1 MIYSTLYSIG
11 HGVKSVEEFV
21 GELRSFGIQFL
32 IDVRTKPYSKWAPQF
47 NQGSI
52 EVLLKQAGIKYAY
65 MGDSIGGRPLNDAC
79 YDSEGYFDYKKMA
92 QEPIFQ
98 HGLQRLV
105 NANANRYLVAVMCS
119 ESDPSE
125 CHRSKLIG
133 RELYFKYSISMK
145 HIIAPNQFRTQE
157 DIMQSLDA
165 GLGNWPEGN
174 LLCENPAPPY
184 FKSRKA
190 YRQAI
195 G

>member
-1 MIYSTLYSIG
+1 
-11 HGVKSVEEFV
+11 
-21 GELRSFGIQFL
+21 
-32 IDVRTKPYSKWAPQF
+32 
-47 NQGSI
+47 
-52 EVLLKQAGIKYAY
+52 
-65 MGDSIGGRPLNDAC
+65 
-79 YDSEGYFDYKKMA
+79 
-92 QEPIFQ
+92 
-98 HGLQRLV
+98 
-105 NANANRYLVAVMCS
+105 
-119 ESDPSE
+119 
-125 CHRSKLIG
+125 
-133 RELYFKYSISMK
+133 MK